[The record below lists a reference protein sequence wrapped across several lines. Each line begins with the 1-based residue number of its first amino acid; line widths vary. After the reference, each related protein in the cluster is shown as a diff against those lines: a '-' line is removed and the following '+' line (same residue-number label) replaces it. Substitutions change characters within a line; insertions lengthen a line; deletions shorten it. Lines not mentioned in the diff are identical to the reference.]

1 MAELSPIEK
10 FHQGTPLRPLE
21 TATLVAIY
29 TGLEVGVTQGAWKSM
44 AKECLI
50 ARGEGG
56 VIGEADG
63 AEHA

>member
-1 MAELSPIEK
+1 VAILAV
-10 FHQGTPLRPLE
+10 PLGDPPLPPLE

-63 AEHA
+63 AERA